1 MRYIKYSLVLI
12 LLGFLFASCEKED
25 SSIID
30 PIKNFPVLI
39 SASVNPAVFDT
50 NTVHA
55 VAIANVTSVD
65 PVKAVTAVVTNPNNT
80 NMGTF
85 SLHDD
90 GVAPDQSAG
99 DNIYSGYIDF
109 SMICRIIGI
118 YKTEFRAET
127 EAGLFSGTITQN
139 IELIKTQN
147 LNPLISD
154 LIIPDSL
161 QRPIGSEL
169 NVAFL
174 QVKVTDPDG
183 LCDIQ
188 KAYFNSF
195 KPDGTPSSGNPFDM
209 YDDGNIQGHCD
220 TTAGDGLYSLCI
232 AIDSNAQ
239 LGYFKFIFNAK
250 DRSDSTSNTLID
262 SIYVYQ

>member
-1 MRYIKYSLVLI
+1 MRYLKYSLVLI

-25 SSIID
+25 SSVID
-30 PIKNFPVLI
+30 PVKNFPVLI

-55 VAIANVTSVD
+55 TAIANISSVD

-80 NMGTF
+80 NLGTF

-90 GVAPDQSAG
+90 GIAPDQAAG
-99 DNIYSGYIDF
+99 DNIYTGYIDF
-109 SMICRIIGI
+109 SMTCRIIGN
-118 YKTEFRAET
+118 YKTEFLAET

-147 LNPLISD
+147 LNPVISN

-161 QRPIGSEL
+161 QRPTGNEL

-174 QVKVTDPDG
+174 QVKADDPDG
-183 LCDIQ
+183 LCDIL
-188 KAYFNSF
+188 KAYFNSY
-195 KPDGTPSSGNPFDM
+195 KPDGTPSSGNPFSM
-209 YDDGNIQGHCD
+209 YDDGDIQGHCD
-220 TTAGDGLYSLCI
+220 STAGDGKYSLCI
-232 AIDSNAQ
+232 AINNQAQ
-239 LGYFKFIFNAK
+239 IGYYKFLFNAK